1 MIHDIFDKKT
11 AINISVEN
19 DIINI
24 DKLLVCND
32 FETIKNQL
40 IFLKIKKIWR
50 DKLYKRLLYLKCKN
64 KNL

>member
-11 AINISVEN
+11 AINLSVEN